1 MHSVKDQLEVKLA
14 TSITDERTILVRNTF
29 LAGSALATAI
39 LVALTQVGAKE
50 IAIKVVVV
58 ACSIAAP
65 TWLCLAAC
73 LEAYLHLGDDL
84 KDQLLTL
91 RTSKAYVLL
100 QAVGGIALYV
110 ALCGVVSFLLP
121 WALYVFLIASA
132 CGLIYVVSIYV
143 RIAKFLLPR
152 R

>member
-1 MHSVKDQLEVKLA
+1 MHSAKDQIKARLA
-14 TSITDERTILVRNTF
+14 SSITDERTILVRNTF

-50 IAIKVVVV
+50 IALKVTVV
-58 ACSIAAP
+58 ACSITAP

-84 KDQLLTL
+84 EGQLLML
-91 RTSKAYVLL
+91 RTSKVYVLL
-100 QAVGGIALYV
+100 QVVGGIALYV

-121 WALYVFLIASA
+121 WALYVFIAASA
-132 CGLIYVVSIYV
+132 IGAVYVVSTYV
-143 RIAKFLLPR
+143 QVAKSLLSR
-152 R
+152 Q

>member
-1 MHSVKDQLEVKLA
+1 MHSARDQLKAKLD

-50 IAIKVVVV
+50 IALKIAVV

-84 KDQLLTL
+84 KVQLLIL
-91 RTSKAYVLL
+91 RASSVYALL
-100 QAVGGIALYV
+100 QLVGGIALYV

-121 WALYVFLIASA
+121 WALYVFIAASA
-132 CGLIYVVSIYV
+132 LGVAYVVSTYV
-143 RIAKFLLPR
+143 RVARSLLSR
-152 R
+152 K